1 FYTLRRQLITSY
13 AVSCTSHYILG
24 TGDRNPM
31 NFLINTLFGQNLPLP
46 ELIPICLT
54 RQIVQLMSPIGT
66 AGLFHVTMIYTMN
79 ALQENSDLLLSTMD
93 VFIKEP
99 LLEWLVTF
107 INLYYYIEEKKNII
121 LVTCT

>member
-1 FYTLRRQLITSY
+1 
-13 AVSCTSHYILG
+13 
-24 TGDRNPM
+24 
-31 NFLINTLFGQNLPLP
+31 NLPLP